1 MIKCLNCGD
10 VFSYGRKINC
20 CSSTYFGEIF
30 NNIKKNY
37 QWNCYS
43 SISIKASDKSLIKEI
58 PEIKKYF
65 MRIYTILSKDIREKL
80 RLLNVSK
87 EQKKKIKKELAF
99 LSKDK
104 QIEYLDELLQLNN

>member
-1 MIKCLNCGD
+1 
-10 VFSYGRKINC
+10 
-20 CSSTYFGEIF
+20 
-30 NNIKKNY
+30 
-37 QWNCYS
+37 
-43 SISIKASDKSLIKEI
+43 
-58 PEIKKYF
+58 